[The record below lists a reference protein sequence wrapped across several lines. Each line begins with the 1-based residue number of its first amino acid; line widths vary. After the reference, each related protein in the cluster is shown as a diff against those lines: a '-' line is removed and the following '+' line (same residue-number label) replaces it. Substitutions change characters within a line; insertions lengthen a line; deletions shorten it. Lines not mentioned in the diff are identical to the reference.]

1 MMKDDKHELLKD
13 GKRLHPLWIP
23 FEIVKSIYGL
33 IIPIIIFFVVN
44 SGEPS
49 MFTRIAQIAVI
60 VIFVFM
66 LVSLVF
72 KWINFRYSFSGD
84 EIRVNIGCALKLAGH
99 PSCAIDDL
107 NSSLLSFWSC
117 DS

>member
-99 PSCAIDDL
+99 PSCDR
-107 NSSLLSFWSC
+107 
-117 DS
+117 